1 MLKKKVHC
9 TNIKEFVTC
18 HPAQSIVFETTG
30 NLTTVLRM
38 VGEEITSR
46 GILYTSILQ
55 ILQEK
60 ITTLINKEQA
70 VHVLHLYC
78 LHK

>member
-1 MLKKKVHC
+1 
-9 TNIKEFVTC
+9 
-18 HPAQSIVFETTG
+18 
-30 NLTTVLRM
+30 M

-60 ITTLINKEQA
+60 MTTLINKEQA

>member
-1 MLKKKVHC
+1 
-9 TNIKEFVTC
+9 
-18 HPAQSIVFETTG
+18 
-30 NLTTVLRM
+30 M

-60 ITTLINKEQA
+60 MTTLINKEQA
-70 VHVLHLYC
+70 VHVLKTNDC
-78 LHK
+78 AG

>member
-1 MLKKKVHC
+1 M
-9 TNIKEFVTC
+9 IKEYVIC
-18 HPAQSIVFETTG
+18 HPAQSIVLETTY

-38 VGEEITSR
+38 GGEEITSR

-60 ITTLINKEQA
+60 NDK
-70 VHVLHLYC
+70 VN
-78 LHK
+78 